1 MKSVFASRNPPF
13 VLSGIPL
20 SGQPG
25 IIQECSTLFVLAPP
39 RSAVSFQYWHLQAI
53 HHHHHF
59 HQLDYLSVPLPG
71 VST

>member
-39 RSAVSFQYWHLQAI
+39 RSAVSFQY
-53 HHHHHF
+53 
-59 HQLDYLSVPLPG
+59 
-71 VST
+71 